1 MGLLNNATIT
11 MQHELRR
18 YSAMLRQM
26 TEYEV
31 VHTYWGDTSPYR
43 WEIRWQIR
51 PNEFIWLGTILLD
64 GPEISALYA
73 LSPDEQRMFLRA
85 KLSGAIGHC

>member
-1 MGLLNNATIT
+1 
-11 MQHELRR
+11 
-18 YSAMLRQM
+18 M

-73 LSPDEQRMFLRA
+73 LSPDEQRLFLRA